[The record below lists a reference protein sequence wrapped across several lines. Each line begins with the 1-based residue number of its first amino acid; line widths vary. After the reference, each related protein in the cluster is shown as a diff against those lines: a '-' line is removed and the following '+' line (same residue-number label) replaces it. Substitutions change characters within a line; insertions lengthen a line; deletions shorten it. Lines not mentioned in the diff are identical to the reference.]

1 MDNTSTTE
9 RTPLLAAP
17 VNTRVPGDPGTSTEP
32 TTTRD
37 NDPTDILHEHESF
50 PILSKAVSNVS
61 FGIVEIIPTS
71 SIRPDKHGDLR
82 LKNDGSKPRESDRG
96 VDHEGEIS
104 FHGGISKG
112 RFWIIFAGMCT
123 FCFYAPL
130 LIS

>member
-9 RTPLLAAP
+9 RTPLLTAP
-17 VNTRVPGDPGTSTEP
+17 VNTRVPEDPRTS

-37 NDPTDILHEHESF
+37 NDPADILHEHESF

-61 FGIVEIIPTS
+61 FGIVEIIPAS

-104 FHGGISKG
+104 FHGGISKR

-123 FCFYAPL
+123 LCSYAPPL